1 MQMDSLLRVLDHR
14 CGSDFMLLHIWQP
27 FHPGSSSSLATAATT
42 SCKLFSMAMADIAG
56 SEHLPG
62 VVPGSQRIAIVA
74 MACRLPGMEISNM
87 AAVLQANTDCITV
100 VPADRWDVKDYPDMP
115 SMGGW
120 LAESPFHIDPIFSQ
134 LKPAAQK
141 VTDPQQN
148 LALEA
153 SWEVYSAAGFGAEKL
168 TDVAVAAGVMN
179 LDSNLMLLGSV
190 H

>member
-1 MQMDSLLRVLDHR
+1 
-14 CGSDFMLLHIWQP
+14 
-27 FHPGSSSSLATAATT
+27 
-42 SCKLFSMAMADIAG
+42 MADVAG
-56 SEHLPG
+56 SEQPLRG
-62 VVPGSQRIAIVA
+62 VVPGSQRIVIVA

-87 AAVLQANTDCITV
+87 AAVQANTDCITV
-100 VPADRWDVKDYPDMP
+100 VPADRWDVKDYDMP

-153 SWEVYSAAGFGAEKL
+153 SWEVYSAAGFRA
-168 TDVAVAAGVMN
+168 
-179 LDSNLMLLGSV
+179 
-190 H
+190 